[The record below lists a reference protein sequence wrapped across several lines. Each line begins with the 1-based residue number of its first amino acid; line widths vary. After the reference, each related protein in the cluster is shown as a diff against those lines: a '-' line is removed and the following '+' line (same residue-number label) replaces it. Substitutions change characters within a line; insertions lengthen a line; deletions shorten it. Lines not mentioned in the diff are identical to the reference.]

1 MMISALEKDKAEQ
14 KVRWS
19 SVAAA
24 ILIMWTGEVTLEL
37 SLERGDGESI
47 SPPGKR
53 LTGRRNSIC

>member
-24 ILIMWTGEVTLEL
+24 ILIGWTEEATLEL
-37 SLERGDGESI
+37 SLKRGGWESI

-53 LTGRRNSIC
+53 LPGRRNSIC